1 MLNKAA
7 SMLNRTEKYSGLS
20 QRGYPMSM
28 PAEQL
33 ALLDMPKNETMG
45 TRIRRLRESR
55 NLTQDQLATRC
66 GVARSAV
73 HQWETGESENIKLQ
87 PWLRLLRTLEVSA
100 HYLIFG
106 SEKAPPG
113 FWLEEEIA
121 EYEKNRRGNGGP

>member
-7 SMLNRTEKYSGLS
+7 SMLNKTEKYSGLTS
-20 QRGYPMSM
+20 RGYAAFM
-28 PAEQL
+28 PSEQM

-100 HYLIFG
+100 HYLVFG
-106 SEKAPPG
+106 SETPPKG

-121 EYEKNRRGNGGP
+121 EYEKNRRGNGER

>member
-7 SMLNRTEKYSGLS
+7 SMLNKTEKYSGLS
-20 QRGYPMSM
+20 SRGYPNYM

-33 ALLDMPKNETMG
+33 ALLDMPKKETMG
-45 TRIRRLRESR
+45 MRIRRLREAL
-55 NLTQDQLATRC
+55 NLTQNQLARRC

-87 PWLRLLRTLEVSA
+87 PWLRLLRTLNVSPEF
-100 HYLIFG
+100 LIWG

-113 FWLEEEIA
+113 FWLEDEWD
-121 EYEKNRRGNGGP
+121 NGNDAKSGS